1 MTAPLPTRLP
11 PLVRH
16 ALRPLLDPYRRYRH
30 AKLIHAARVALA
42 VLVSIALSTGL
53 NVPHGEWSTIT
64 VLIVVGGLQHHG
76 NIRKK
81 AAERALGTSIGALAG
96 LGLILLYS
104 AAHAPIAIYLLMSV
118 ACGICAYHAIGKAG

>member
-1 MTAPLPTRLP
+1 MTTPFPARLP
-11 PLVRH
+11 PLLRN

-42 VLVSIALSTGL
+42 ILVSIALSTGL

-81 AAERALGTSIGALAG
+81 AAERALG
-96 LGLILLYS
+96 
-104 AAHAPIAIYLLMSV
+104 
-118 ACGICAYHAIGKAG
+118 

>member
-1 MTAPLPTRLP
+1 MTTPFPARLP
-11 PLVRH
+11 PFLRH

-30 AKLIHAARVALA
+30 AKLIHAARVSLA
-42 VLVSIALSTGL
+42 ILVSIALSTGL

-96 LGLILLYS
+96 PG
-104 AAHAPIAIYLLMSV
+104 
-118 ACGICAYHAIGKAG
+118 